1 MKVLSL
7 IFHLGVLF
15 SAFAFIWFW
24 FQLLLLLLLPKSIRT
39 QIRYFLHLMQ
49 SLFLGVLVLKFVE
62 KEEGVLA
69 FSGMLILSLF
79 TYFLYL
85 LRNLRSAKNA
95 IRLQVYSNLH
105 KNLEMKN
112 EWEWTV
118 AFISLGVTV
127 LWVFYPIALNSVAT
141 QWFYEQAHDLINV
154 PFLGWIFKI
163 AGFFFVIATF
173 FRFTGGLISLFSKRK
188 STSSTQDSDEFDSYE
203 EIK

>member
-15 SAFAFIWFW
+15 SAFALIWFW

-85 LRNLRSAKNA
+85 LRNLRSAKKA

-105 KNLEMKN
+105 KNLDMKN
-112 EWEWTV
+112 EWEWAV

-127 LWVFYPIALNSVAT
+127 LWVLYPVALNSVAT

-173 FRFTGGLISLFSKRK
+173 FRFTRGLISLFSKRK
-188 STSSTQDSDEFDSYE
+188 STLSTQDSDGFDSYE

>member
-62 KEEGVLA
+62 KEEGALA

-85 LRNLRSAKNA
+85 LRNLRSAKKA

-105 KNLEMKN
+105 KNLAMKN
-112 EWEWTV
+112 EWEWAV

-141 QWFYEQAHDLINV
+141 QWYYELAHDLITV
-154 PFLGWIFKI
+154 PFIGWIFKI

-188 STSSTQDSDEFDSYE
+188 AASSTQDSDEFDSYE

>member
-1 MKVLSL
+1 MSVLSL

-15 SAFAFIWFW
+15 STFAFIWFW
-24 FQLLLLLLLPKSIRT
+24 FQLLLLLLLPNTIRT

-69 FSGMLILSLF
+69 FSEMLFLSLF
-79 TYFLYL
+79 TFFLYL
-85 LRNLRSAKNA
+85 LRNLRAAKKLMR
-95 IRLQVYSNLH
+95 IQVYSNVH
-105 KNLEMKN
+105 KNLSMKN
-112 EWEWTV
+112 EWEWAV
-118 AFISLGVTV
+118 AFISLAVTV

-141 QWFYEQAHDLINV
+141 QWFYEQAHNLINV
-154 PFLGWIFKI
+154 PFIGWIFKL

-173 FRFTGGLISLFSKRK
+173 FRFIGGIRSLFIKKK
-188 STSSTQDSDEFDSYE
+188 STSTTHDSDGFDAYE

>member
-188 STSSTQDSDEFDSYE
+188 AASSTQDSDEFDSYE